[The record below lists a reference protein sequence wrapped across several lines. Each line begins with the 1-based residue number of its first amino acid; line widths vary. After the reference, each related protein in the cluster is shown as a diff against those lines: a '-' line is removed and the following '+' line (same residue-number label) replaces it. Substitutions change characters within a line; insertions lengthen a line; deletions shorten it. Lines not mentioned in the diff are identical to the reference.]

1 LTAIRLTTSS
11 ASTKRGNE
19 DPFLCGTPK
28 SSGRAVA
35 TEKWNGYGLSMKRIT
50 PSFIAFVL
58 WLLFFASHAFAVFK
72 SPHPQ
77 KAHPPDQTTV
87 VVDQSVEPGHAL

>member
-28 SSGRAVA
+28 YNGRAVA
-35 TEKWNGYGLSMKRIT
+35 TEKWSGYGLSMKTSKPAI
-50 PSFIAFVL
+50 IAFVL
-58 WLLFFASHAFAVFK
+58 WLLFFVSHAFAVFK
-72 SPHPQ
+72 PPYPQ
-77 KAHPPDQTTV
+77 KAYPPDQKTV
-87 VVDQSVEPGHAL
+87 AIDQSVESDHAL